1 MPCHVPATSV
11 SSRRRSAL
19 SMLSPPIL
27 TARLDL
33 NKQGERA
40 AHDLVRRFSSGRW
53 PLWRVVG
60 MRRCGQ
66 ALLLAVEWQRGR
78 RSFSLA
84 SVSLTETRVEW
95 RELPTTQ
102 AARVA
107 LYAAGRSAR
116 QRV

>member
-11 SSRRRSAL
+11 CSRRRSGL
-19 SMLSPPIL
+19 SMLSPPIIA
-27 TARLDL
+27 ARLNL
-33 NKQGERA
+33 NMPGERA
-40 AHDLVRRFSSGRW
+40 AHDLIRRFSSGRW

-66 ALLLAVEWQRGR
+66 TLLLAVEWQRVR

-84 SVSLTETRVEW
+84 SVSLTETCVEW
-95 RELPTTQ
+95 RDLPTAQ

-107 LYAAGRSAR
+107 LDNANMSAR
-116 QRV
+116 WPA

>member
-19 SMLSPPIL
+19 SRLSPPII
-27 TARLDL
+27 TARLNL
-33 NKQGERA
+33 NMPGERA
-40 AHDLVRRFSSGRW
+40 AHDLIRRFSSGRW

-66 ALLLAVEWQRGR
+66 ALLLAVEWQRAR

-84 SVSLTETRVEW
+84 SVSLRETRVEW
-95 RELPTTQ
+95 RDMPTAQ

-107 LYAAGRSAR
+107 LDDANVSAR
-116 QRV
+116 RPA